1 MKKTKCPG
9 TCPKLERY
17 SALDRHW
24 MNVLPCHWIP
34 PFSLFFKSGCF
45 IWTWLCVSDHSAA
58 ISARASLSRTAAL
71 RGAALKSC
79 PGEILA
85 VAVCSFTLQ
94 SALQGL
100 QLPCGVMDN
109 TQRQTLFYT
118 HAHIHARE
126 LNLEISMHVH
136 QHCKVDMCALFISPP
151 IILKKSKLDQTKKW
165 KTITLA

>member
-1 MKKTKCPG
+1 
-9 TCPKLERY
+9 
-17 SALDRHW
+17 
-24 MNVLPCHWIP
+24 MNVSPCHWIP

-58 ISARASLSRTAAL
+58 ISAHASLARTAAL
-71 RGAALKSC
+71 RGGALKSC

-85 VAVCSFTLQ
+85 VAVCSFTLH
-94 SALQGL
+94 SGLRGL

-118 HAHIHARE
+118 RAHIHARD

-136 QHCKVDMCALFISPP
+136 QHCKADICALFIPHP
-151 IILKKSKLDQTKKW
+151 HNIKKKKSKLDPTKKW